1 MLDSMRLGLTI
12 GAGETWLSDPS
23 VEFNERYRVRR
34 VSQIAFVL
42 DVSTL
47 SVLLRYSTLLRR
59 FQFNQRQ
66 IPV

>member
-12 GAGETWLSDPS
+12 GAGETWLSRPS

-47 SVLLRYSTLLRR
+47 SVLLRYSTLLSRL
-59 FQFNQRQ
+59 QLNQRQ
-66 IPV
+66 ITV